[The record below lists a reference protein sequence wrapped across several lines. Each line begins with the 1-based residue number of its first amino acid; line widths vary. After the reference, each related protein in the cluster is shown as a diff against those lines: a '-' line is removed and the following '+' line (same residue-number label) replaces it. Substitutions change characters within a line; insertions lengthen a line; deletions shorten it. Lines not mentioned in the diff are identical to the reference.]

1 MVLLIFCTSMN
12 VSDLL
17 VLHETI
23 QDSAPR
29 IVKLGDHPGCP
40 CGGTHV
46 ADIADI
52 RNLTVRLP
60 WFLLI

>member
-1 MVLLIFCTSMN
+1 MN